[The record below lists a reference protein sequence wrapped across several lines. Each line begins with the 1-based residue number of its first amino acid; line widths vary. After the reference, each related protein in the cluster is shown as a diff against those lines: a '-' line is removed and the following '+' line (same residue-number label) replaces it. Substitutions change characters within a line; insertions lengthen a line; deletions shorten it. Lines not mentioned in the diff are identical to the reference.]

1 MPTAADMAQ
10 LGSEIVDG
18 HRTRRAEIAELRAVT
33 RAETKQNIKA
43 MRQVHRD
50 NQACKAEVV
59 HTLRA
64 LHDEMAREF
73 QGLDKARREGAR
85 EHATQ
90 TGHMLGE
97 FQGLD
102 KARREGAREHATQ
115 TGHMLGEF
123 QEMDRARHD
132 EAKQHAK
139 ETGQHVRHLH
149 QVTRRRRQLIP
160 RRKAEVARMTGGLQR
175 GDAARQDEV
184 REHAAQVRGQMS
196 GYAAEMKGAHDEWRR
211 QMKASTAIRRASA
224 RRAR

>member
-64 LHDEMAREF
+64 LHDEMAR
-73 QGLDKARREGAR
+73 
-85 EHATQ
+85 
-90 TGHMLGE
+90 E